1 MIYIKHFKPHAL
13 DSSGKLGEETIDMG
27 QIFNLVSQW
36 SLSVTVLDILEYLQL
51 LSQGVLK

>member
-1 MIYIKHFKPHAL
+1 MIYIKHFKPLAL
-13 DSSGKLGEETIDMG
+13 ENSGMVGGETIDMR